1 MKIMACV
8 QAKAVRVSAG
18 SNLGQLS
25 VLSMRVDMLAADL
38 AVTAGTAS
46 QVRLTRRPSGNS
58 NEHACTDA
66 VVIARLYAL
75 ITVFASH

>member
-25 VLSMRVDMLAADL
+25 VLSMRVDMLATDL
-38 AVTAGTAS
+38 AITAGTAS
-46 QVRLTRRPSGNS
+46 QVHLIRRLSGNS
-58 NEHACTDA
+58 NEHACTNA
-66 VVIARLYAL
+66 VVTARLYAL
-75 ITVFASH
+75 ITVVVSH